1 MKNVHLYWIDEHN
14 SSKRNGIGTFRDML
28 LPRLGAMRGVTLTL
42 ISLNADGLDL
52 ELKRN
57 ESYAEISVPMIA
69 DGHWRTHGD
78 LIWPVLSKYIPDRE
92 NNVFMLNHSPCGA
105 FVKSLKEMFS
115 KSKITFTI
123 HDQGWCTPLMGD
135 GSALH
140 DIMSG
145 KHCPDS
151 ISEETAEYVRDLC
164 KRDREMYDMVDAVVC
179 LSDSTDKVL
188 KEDYRLPTEKVHLI
202 RNGYELTSRRRQNR
216 LSARKELGLRT
227 DEELLIFVGRPAK
240 YKGIEPLLMALEK
253 VRAKHPMMRC
263 LFTGMPGNL
272 DSFWEKAGKIA
283 ANIVCI
289 GQVSHEELQK
299 WYAAADVGIMAS
311 YSEQCSYAAME
322 MMAASLTIVA
332 SDGNGVRD
340 MFTDGENAM
349 VAKIGAVTDTE
360 GYANELAAAI
370 DRALCTTAHK
380 RRQFAVTNRQLL
392 LDKFSADGMAGFY
405 HALINSVI

>member
-1 MKNVHLYWIDEHN
+1 MKNVQLYWIDEHN

-28 LPRLGAMRGVTLTL
+28 LLRLGAMRGVRLTL

-52 ELKRN
+52 ELKRHGP
-57 ESYAEISVPMIA
+57 YTEISVPMIA

-78 LIWPVLSKYIPDRE
+78 LIWPVLSQYIPDRE

-105 FVKSLKEMFS
+105 FVRSLKELFP

-145 KHCPDS
+145 NHCPGS

-179 LSDSTDKVL
+179 LSDSTHKVL
-188 KEDYRLPTEKVHLI
+188 KEDYCLPTGKVHLI
-202 RNGYELTSRRRQNR
+202 RNGYEPASRRRQNR
-216 LSARKELGLRT
+216 LSARKELGLRP

-263 LFTGMPGNL
+263 LFTGLPGNL
-272 DSFWEKAGKIA
+272 DSFWNKAEKIA

-299 WYAAADVGIMAS
+299 WYAAANVGVMAS

-322 MMAASLTIVA
+322 MMAAGLTIVA

-340 MFTDGENAM
+340 MFTNGENAI
-349 VAKIGAVTDTE
+349 VAKIGTITDTD
-360 GYANELAAAI
+360 GYAGELAEAI
-370 DRALCTTAHK
+370 DRALCASAYK
-380 RRQFAVTNRQLL
+380 RGRLAAANRRLL
-392 LDKFSADGMAGFY
+392 LDKFSADGMAGRY
-405 HALINSVI
+405 HALVNSII